1 MEQVKARKQYECA
14 ITNKKIEI
22 GDMYIRLNH
31 RRYGIFHF
39 HYSCDQSTIIDFM
52 MNNYIMDDMDEG
64 TRQHMPMIWDEDERQ
79 IWRSM
84 PDDF

>member
-1 MEQVKARKQYECA
+1 MKQVKARKQYECA
-14 ITNKKIEI
+14 ITNKKIEVGEVYTRI
-22 GDMYIRLNH
+22 NH

-39 HYSCDQSTIIDFM
+39 NIMCSQDEIIDFM
-52 MNNYIMDDMDEG
+52 MNNYVMDDMDE
-64 TRQHMPMIWDEDERQ
+64 EERQ